1 MPVLFFSGSVPAF
14 WWTLLYTSKNS
25 FCPSVC
31 GANPQRNKFMLFIIS
46 DTDCMCKWRLTS
58 TKNGKSYGRWSGKV
72 SRAKDQGGWEWSK
85 IRKLRRLGIKSF
97 RSCRHYTTCFTLRL
111 PIFSAKLSNLEELTK
126 SYIQHLISH
135 CQFGFCN
142 RFGHYHKK
150 HTHKKQLC
158 LYFLSSFLS
167 G

>member
-1 MPVLFFSGSVPAF
+1 MILLRRQHDRPIRGAAIEKIWYEDAVRSTYCKRTRKFMQLIDSCGFSS
-14 WWTLLYTSKNS
+14 YS

-85 IRKLRRLGIKSF
+85 IRKLRRLGIKPF
-97 RSCRHYTTCFTLRL
+97 RSCRHYMLHTQAPNLLCKTFKPWRTHQVLYTTSYFKL
-111 PIFSAKLSNLEELTK
+111 PI
-126 SYIQHLISH
+126 
-135 CQFGFCN
+135 
-142 RFGHYHKK
+142 RFL
-150 HTHKKQLC
+150 Q
-158 LYFLSSFLS
+158 
-167 G
+167 